1 MVLRALCPW
10 SLRMISTRVTQ
21 RIPAA
26 KNRTSFRPKMLSRVL
41 HLQMNPEAFIAPLP
55 ALNLLI

>member
-1 MVLRALCPW
+1 
-10 SLRMISTRVTQ
+10 VTQ